1 MTFRG
6 LPAHVIM
13 IGAVALG
20 AMTLA
25 HELTLLGS
33 ATLYRHVAVVPIAEA
48 ATLMLALGL
57 LSALQ
62 KIVKRQVHDTS
73 EPDWALPSFAT
84 IRRLGIVH
92 TVGLVLA
99 MQALSL
105 AASESFEQHAA
116 GLSLTGLSAFF
127 GTTLATAALIHL
139 AVGVVAGTLLWSGA
153 REICR
158 HANAVAAIVHAIAPQ
173 PTPTSSAV
181 TNCLGRLGLTRVLTN
196 ASASS
201 TKCSVSGRGTR
212 TCSFTANSRP

>member
-158 HANAVAAIVHAIAPQ
+158 HANAVAAIVHAIVDRFSRKLALAPAQ
-173 PTPTSSAV
+173 IVRAIAAGVHAPHLEPIAYFLANRPPPIAV
-181 TNCLGRLGLTRVLTN
+181 QVG
-196 ASASS
+196 
-201 TKCSVSGRGTR
+201 
-212 TCSFTANSRP
+212 